1 MNREAA
7 RQQIFRGIPASGG
20 IAIATAFLL
29 ERETDLYIPLRKI
42 SEQQVKREV
51 AKYRA
56 ALDATRRELDIA
68 KEQVLRSLGKSHGD
82 LADIYVSIMNDP
94 LLTRDVVRMIERD
107 LVSAEYAVSAVL
119 SKVIESFEKIED
131 EYFKGRTIDIR
142 DVGRKIMRNIIGKE
156 RKSLAEVDTEDVVV
170 AHTLSPSDTV
180 ILKEKK
186 CKGFVVDIGS
196 KTSHI
201 ALVAQGLQL
210 PAVVGLKNIT
220 EAVEHGDRIIID
232 GYEGVVI
239 INPDGD
245 SLRRYTEKYTM
256 VIRDR
261 ENLARL
267 RDLPAQTLDGHPIT
281 LMCNLDSHLEVD
293 DVIETGAAGVGLFR
307 TEYHY
312 IDRDTLP
319 TEEELFEIY
328 AYVARKLNP
337 RPVVFRTFDIGGD
350 KISRLG
356 LQGFFPESSPALGLR
371 GIRLSLK
378 YPDIFK
384 TQLRALLRASAYG
397 NTRIMFPLI
406 SGVKEFME
414 ARAIVAQVK
423 AELKA
428 GSVEF
433 DPNVQI
439 GAMIEQPSAALTADI
454 IAREADFCSIGTN
467 DLIQYTLAVDRMNEN
482 VADMYEPFHLSI
494 LRLIKHIVTAVHARN
509 KPVAMCGEMASDM
522 TFTKL
527 LIGIGL
533 NDFSV
538 PPALVLQLKKLIRG
552 FSLADAGELEREVFG
567 ADDRDAVEEILK
579 NDRARGDAR

>member
-579 NDRARGDAR
+579 NDRARSDAR